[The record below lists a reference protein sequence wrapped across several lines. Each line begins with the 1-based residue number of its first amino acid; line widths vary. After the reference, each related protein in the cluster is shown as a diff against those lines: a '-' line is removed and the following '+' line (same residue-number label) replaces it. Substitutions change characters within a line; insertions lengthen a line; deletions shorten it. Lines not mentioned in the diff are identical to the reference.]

1 MKNNKIMKWLTTA
14 PIIIYTIFLIILPFI
29 YIFII
34 SFFESDSYGGMNIT
48 LTLKN
53 YFMLF
58 DIVYLK
64 VFLKSFLIGGITTLI
79 CLFIAYPFSL
89 CLKRQSEKVQSLCMI
104 LVIMPFLTNSLIR
117 TYGWIV
123 LLRKEGIINSFL
135 KSVGLIKDSF
145 SFMYNDFGIVVG
157 LVYTLLPFMILP
169 VYSAV
174 SKLSNSL
181 IEASRDLGANSIQT
195 FFRVVL
201 PETMSGLVSG
211 VLMVFIP
218 AIGYFFIS
226 DILGGGKSMLIG
238 NLIKNQFLTAR
249 NWPFGAAT
257 SIFLIIITFLIVG
270 IYKKTGGNMD
280 DLGGF

>member
-1 MKNNKIMKWLTTA
+1 MKNNKIMKWLTTT

-104 LVIMPFLTNSLIR
+104 LVIMP
-117 TYGWIV
+117 
-123 LLRKEGIINSFL
+123 
-135 KSVGLIKDSF
+135 
-145 SFMYNDFGIVVG
+145 
-157 LVYTLLPFMILP
+157 IL
-169 VYSAV
+169 
-174 SKLSNSL
+174 N
-181 IEASRDLGANSIQT
+181 I
-195 FFRVVL
+195 
-201 PETMSGLVSG
+201 
-211 VLMVFIP
+211 
-218 AIGYFFIS
+218 
-226 DILGGGKSMLIG
+226 
-238 NLIKNQFLTAR
+238 
-249 NWPFGAAT
+249 
-257 SIFLIIITFLIVG
+257 
-270 IYKKTGGNMD
+270 
-280 DLGGF
+280 